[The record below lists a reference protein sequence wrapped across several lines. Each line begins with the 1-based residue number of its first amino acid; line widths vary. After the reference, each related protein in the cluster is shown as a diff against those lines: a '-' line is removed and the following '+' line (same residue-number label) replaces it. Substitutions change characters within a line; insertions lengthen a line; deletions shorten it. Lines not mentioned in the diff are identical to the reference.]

1 MDGLKKE
8 RQGFY
13 KQVHYLRILILGIS
27 FLNILNAENL
37 SYMSSS
43 YQIGTVFMRP
53 LNTNKLLQGA
63 SILQGYEVNPKNDWA
78 YSRYYFFIDYG
89 SVLFN
94 NDSTLQ
100 ANMFT
105 YGVGGDFM
113 VAYAK
118 NPINRWAF
126 FFGLQLAANT
136 WILNNKVKDLV
147 VNTWDSLKDFNF
159 HNTYFRAIG
168 KFGVQFRTI
177 VLYHK
182 VDVEIGMKIFLTP
195 ERRSLFERSFLFFVS
210 HSWHF

>member
-1 MDGLKKE
+1 M
-8 RQGFY
+8 F
-13 KQVHYLRILILGIS
+13 
-27 FLNILNAENL
+27 AENL

-43 YQIGTVFMRP
+43 YQIGMVFMRP
-53 LNTNKLLQGA
+53 LNANKLLQGA

-89 SVLFN
+89 NVLFN